1 MSSGLYPTL
10 EDLTI
15 DAEAKAQILIEKR
28 VAEAPSQG
36 IPSAVMAAS
45 LADAY
50 SSSSS
55 SSSSS
60 APSLYPSLAE
70 FGQEDYLKAIGVG
83 SGEVSNEMVAA
94 HNASVLVAAGGALAV
109 PLPGE
114 ATNRIATLTKT
125 GDLGVARA
133 RVKDGIRLVSLG
145 KDDGGKLGLAVREF
159 NKGIFVSF
167 VWAGSP
173 AALAGIRFGDQIIA
187 INGQETAGLNDKK
200 ALRALKDL
208 PAKGQVSLAIRDRPF
223 DRTITLRK
231 DSENLCGFLFKNNR
245 ITAIVKDSSASRN
258 GLLVDDH
265 IAEING
271 VNVVGLRDSEA
282 QKVLEEAPAS
292 VTLTLIPHFFFHHL
306 VKKLGFWGEKSSM
319 VRKYMDHSVPPEF

>member
-1 MSSGLYPTL
+1 MSGLYPTL

-15 DAEAKAQILIEKR
+15 DAEAKAQVLMEKK

-45 LADAY
+45 LADAH
-50 SSSSS
+50 
-55 SSSSS
+55 SSS
-60 APSLYPSLAE
+60 ASSLYPSLAE
-70 FGQEDYLKAIGVG
+70 FGQEDYLKAIGVDE
-83 SGEVSNEMVAA
+83 SSVNQQIISAA
-94 HNASVLVAAGGALAV
+94 NANITAV
-109 PLPGE
+109 LPGE
-114 ATNRIATLTKT
+114 ANNRIATLTKS
-125 GDLGVARA
+125 GDLGIARA

-145 KDDGGKLGLAVREF
+145 KDDRGKIGIAVREF
-159 NKGIFVSF
+159 NKGVFVSF

-173 AALAGIRFGDQIIA
+173 AALAGIRFGDQIIS
-187 INGQETAGLNDKK
+187 INGQETAGMSDKK
-200 ALRALKDL
+200 ALKALREL
-208 PAKGQVSLAIRDRPF
+208 PKTGQITFAIRDRPF

-245 ITAIVKDSSASRN
+245 ITAIVKGSSASRN

-271 VNVVGLRDSEA
+271 VNIVGLKDSDA
-282 QKVLEEAPAS
+282 QKIMADAPPS
-292 VTLTLIPHFFFHHL
+292 LTLTLIPHFFFQHL
-306 VKKLGFWGEKSSM
+306 VKKLGHWGERSSM